1 MRNAG
6 KSGNFGGGA
15 LGIAARHNDFAVRV
29 LPANAPNSSP
39 GVLFGRRGYCAGV
52 QNDVLGPA
60 RGVSPLHPMVPE
72 LPFNR
77 GAVRLSGAATEIF
90 YVKAGHATILA
101 YIHLAVRKQS
111 GPSATRIEVS

>member
-6 KSGNFGGGA
+6 KSGDFTGRT
-15 LGIAARHNDFAVRV
+15 LGIASSYNDFAVRV

-39 GVLFGRRGYCAGV
+39 GVLFGRRGYRAGV

-60 RGVSPLHPMVPE
+60 RGVGALQPLVPE

-77 GAVRLSGAATEIF
+77 RPVCLSGPATEILDK
-90 YVKAGHATILA
+90 KARQSS
-101 YIHLAVRKQS
+101 YYRRRVRSARIRS
-111 GPSATRIEVS
+111 GSQC